1 MFQLVEV
8 KDLKVNQKYKIKDSF
23 LEYMGRFKGTT
34 RFYRDEQLVICFDEV
49 YNITTRKSS
58 DRALFDDASEFY
70 AFVSEQPRWK
80 MERRAVNLILRKLIG
95 DLCFEW

>member
-23 LEYMGRFKGTT
+23 LEYMGRFKETF
-34 RFYRDEQLVICFDEV
+34 RFYRDEPLVVCFDKL
-49 YNITTRKSS
+49 YNITIHKSS
-58 DRALFDDASEFY
+58 DRALFDDTAEFY

-80 MERRAVNLILRKLIG
+80 MERRAVNLIVQRLLG
-95 DLCFEW
+95 DSCFKW